1 MKNLINI
8 YILLLLVV
16 CSTLSSCSDW
26 LDVNNNPNTAE
37 KVEAGYLFNYAAVNW
52 SGNRIGGDSYIPFSQ
67 FSRKPTE
74 VTIMVVGAKLIML
87 SARIA

>member
-67 FSRKPTE
+67 SMFLIRES
-74 VTIMVVGAKLIML
+74 GAG
-87 SARIA
+87 SAARCPEIIRLR

>member
-37 KVEAGYLFNYAAVNW
+37 KVEAIRDALRYF
-52 SGNRIGGDSYIPFSQ
+52 
-67 FSRKPTE
+67 E
-74 VTIMVVGAKLIML
+74 VI
-87 SARIA
+87 

>member
-37 KVEAGYLFNYAAVNW
+37 KVEAGYLFNYAAVNC
-52 SGNRIGGDSYIPFSQ
+52 
-67 FSRKPTE
+67 
-74 VTIMVVGAKLIML
+74 L
-87 SARIA
+87 SIVQKNDFLLVFVQLCCC